1 MTTISEQQTMIK
13 LRAHSLTR
21 YIIQS
26 IASKFIGFKNMV
38 LEKKI
43 NSVKTKI
50 TSVKKKQIIT
60 KYKYLT
66 HISKYY

>member
-13 LRAHSLTR
+13 LRAHSFIR

-26 IASKFIGFKNMV
+26 IASKFIGFQNLV

-43 NSVKTKI
+43 NSAKTKI
-50 TSVKKKQIIT
+50 TSVKKKT
-60 KYKYLT
+60 N
-66 HISKYY
+66 YYQV